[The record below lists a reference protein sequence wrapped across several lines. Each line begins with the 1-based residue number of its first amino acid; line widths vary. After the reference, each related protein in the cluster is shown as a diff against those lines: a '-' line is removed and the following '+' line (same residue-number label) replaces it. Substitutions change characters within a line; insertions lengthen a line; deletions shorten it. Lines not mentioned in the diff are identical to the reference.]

1 MKYSNNRFYCLNCGK
16 EGLNVFRNAGH
27 QHKSFHR
34 KKMYCFHCKKEVNMI
49 ECKNEFEVQEFLE
62 NFNNGVYKEEA
73 EESLSFCRG

>member
-34 KKMYCFHCKKEVNMI
+34 KKMYCIHCKTELNFMEIKNDEEYEMFKKKFDKGMFVNEAKESM
-49 ECKNEFEVQEFLE
+49 KL
-62 NFNNGVYKEEA
+62 
-73 EESLSFCRG
+73 CR